1 MTTVFKPIRPK
12 KISEEI
18 IGQIKELIAKGELT
32 PGDRIPSE
40 RDLASA
46 WGVSRPSVREALM
59 ALEMMGFVEARQGGG
74 TFIRSLADNTMAD
87 PLASLIEDKSPR
99 VLHALVEVR
108 MGLESWSA
116 YLAAKNATEEE
127 IEMLQDLCRTME
139 EQAVGGGWDADI
151 DARFHVTI
159 TEATHNT
166 LQMHV
171 LNTIYEL
178 FHTTIMVALS
188 EFYSK
193 EGYTELLL
201 EQHKAIVEGI
211 AARDPERAREAM
223 MTHLLMVEEKMS
235 QLLEQG
241 GF

>member
-18 IGQIKELIAKGELT
+18 IGQIKELIAKGELS

-46 WGVSRPSVREALM
+46 LGVSRPSLREALM

-74 TFIRSLADNTMAD
+74 TYVRSLTDNTIAD

-116 YLAAKNATEEE
+116 YLAAQNATEEE
-127 IEMLQDLCRTME
+127 IKTLQDLCHTME
-139 EQAVGGGWDADI
+139 EQAASGGWDADI

-166 LQMHV
+166 LQVHV
-171 LNTIYEL
+171 LNTIYGL

-201 EQHKAIVEGI
+201 EQHKAIVEAI
-211 AARDPERAREAM
+211 AGRDPKRAREAM
-223 MTHLLMVEEKMS
+223 MTHLLMVEAKMS
-235 QLLEQG
+235 QLLEKG

>member
-1 MTTVFKPIRPK
+1 MTSVFKPIRPK

-18 IGQIKELIAKGELT
+18 VCQIKELIAKGELS

-40 RDLASA
+40 RDLATEL
-46 WGVSRPSVREALM
+46 GVSRPTVREALM

-74 TFIRSLADNTMAD
+74 TFVRSLADNTMAD

-116 YLAAKNATEEE
+116 YLAAQNATDEE
-127 IEMLQDLCRTME
+127 IAMLWDIYHTME
-139 EQAVGGGWDADI
+139 EQSASGGWDAEV

-178 FHTTIMVALS
+178 FHTMIMVALT
-188 EFYSK
+188 EFCSK
-193 EGYTELLL
+193 DADIELLL
-201 EQHKAIVEGI
+201 EQHKAIVVAIEG
-211 AARDPERAREAM
+211 RDPKRARAAM
-223 MTHLLMVEEKMS
+223 MTHLLMVEAKMS
-235 QLLEQG
+235 QVLESG
-241 GF
+241 EF